1 MTYTHDTFL
10 SPFTWRYGS
19 DDMRRIW
26 SEVHKRR
33 IWRRIWVALAAAQQQ
48 AGLVS
53 AEQVVDLRAHVDLI
67 DIDRAHEIEA
77 EIHHDLMAEVRTFAE
92 QSPIGGGVIHLGAT
106 SMDVEDNADALRLRE
121 SLDLILTCLHD
132 LLRTLAKQIERE
144 ADHVC
149 MAFTHVQPA
158 EPTTIGY
165 RLAMYAQ
172 DLLTDYQDLTRIR
185 AELRGKG
192 FKGAVGTSASYA
204 ELLDGSGMTPA
215 QMEAHIMQAL
225 DLEPFLIATQTY
237 TRRQDWA
244 VLSALSGVGLT
255 VYKLAF
261 DLRLLQSP
269 PVGEWAEP
277 FGTHQVGSSAM
288 PFKRNPINAENIN
301 SLARHLASLPHTA
314 WDNAAHNL
322 LERTLDDS
330 ANRRVI
336 LPEAFFIAEEILRRA
351 QRIIAGLRINE
362 NAIRRNL
369 NIYGTFAATERV
381 LMNAARAG
389 GNRQEL
395 HEIIRQH
402 SLNAWEALNQGQP
415 NPLIDALCDDSH
427 INGLLSAERIREL
440 MQAEVYVGDAPERA
454 RALAAKIHEVITEGV
469 VLEA

>member
-26 SEVHKRR
+26 SEAHKRR
-33 IWRRIWVALAAAQQQ
+33 TWRHIWVALAAAQQQ

-53 AEQVVDLRAHVDLI
+53 AEQVDDLRAHADDI

-106 SMDVEDNADALRLRE
+106 SMDIEDNAEALRIRQ
-121 SLDLILTCLHD
+121 SLDLILTRLRD
-132 LLRTLAKQIERE
+132 LLRTLAEQIERE

-172 DLLTDYQDLTRIR
+172 DLLADYQDLTRIR

-204 ELLDGSGMTPA
+204 ELLAGTGMTPA

-269 PVGEWAEP
+269 PVGEWSEP

-288 PFKRNPINAENIN
+288 PFKRNPINAENID

-336 LPEAFFIAEEILRRA
+336 LPEAFFITEEILRRA

-362 NAIRRNL
+362 NAIQRNL
-369 NIYGTFAATERV
+369 SIYGTFAATERV

-415 NPLIDALCDDSH
+415 NPLIDALCGDEH
-427 INGLLSAERIREL
+427 INSQLPAERIREL
-440 MQAEVYVGDAPERA
+440 MQAELYVGDAPERA
-454 RALAAKIHEVITEGV
+454 RALASLIREVIG
-469 VLEA
+469 

>member
-1 MTYTHDTFL
+1 MTFTHDTYL

-19 DDMRRIW
+19 DDMRQIW

-33 IWRRIWVALAAAQQQ
+33 TWRRIWVVLAQAQQQ

-53 AEQVVDLRAHVDLI
+53 AEQVADLHAHMDDI
-67 DIDRAHEIEA
+67 DIDRAHTIEA

-92 QSPIGGGVIHLGAT
+92 QCPVGGGVIHLGAT
-106 SMDVEDNADALRLRE
+106 SMDVEDNAEALRIRQ
-121 SLDLILTCLHD
+121 SLDLIIVRLRD
-132 LLRTLAKQIERE
+132 LLGTLAEQIERE

-165 RLAMYAQ
+165 RLATYAQ
-172 DLLTDYQDLTRIR
+172 DLLADYEDLTRIR

-204 ELLDGSGMTPA
+204 ELLDGTSMTPA
-215 QMEAHIMQAL
+215 QMETLVMQAL
-225 DLEPFLIATQTY
+225 DLDSFLIATQTY
-237 TRRQDWA
+237 TRRQDWT
-244 VLSALSGVGLT
+244 VVSALSGVGLT

-277 FGTHQVGSSAM
+277 FGQHQVGSSAM
-288 PFKRNPINAENIN
+288 PFKRNPINAENID

-351 QRIIAGLRINE
+351 QRIVAGLRINE

-369 NIYGTFAATERV
+369 DIYGTFAATERV
-381 LMNAARAG
+381 LMNATRAG
-389 GNRQEL
+389 GNRQAL

-402 SLNAWEALNQGQP
+402 SLNAWDTLNQGQP
-415 NPLIDALCDDSH
+415 NPLIDSLCADSRLTAL
-427 INGLLSAERIREL
+427 LPAEKIREL
-440 MQAEVYVGDAPERA
+440 MQAELYVGDAPERA
-454 RALAAKIHEVITEGV
+454 RLMAVRIREVITAGV
-469 VLEA
+469 VVIG

>member
-26 SEVHKRR
+26 SEAHKRR
-33 IWRRIWVALAAAQQQ
+33 TWRHIWVALAAAQQQ

-53 AEQVVDLRAHVDLI
+53 AEQVDDLRAHADDI

-106 SMDVEDNADALRLRE
+106 SMDIEDNAEALRIRQ
-121 SLDLILTCLHD
+121 SLDLILTRLRD
-132 LLRTLAKQIERE
+132 LLRTLAEQIERE

-172 DLLTDYQDLTRIR
+172 DLLADYQDLTRIR

-204 ELLDGSGMTPA
+204 ELLAGTGMTPA

-269 PVGEWAEP
+269 PVGEWSEP

-288 PFKRNPINAENIN
+288 PFKRNPINAENID

-336 LPEAFFIAEEILRRA
+336 LPEAFFITEEILRRA

-362 NAIRRNL
+362 NAIQRNL
-369 NIYGTFAATERV
+369 SIYGTFAATERV

-415 NPLIDALCDDSH
+415 NPLIDALCGDEH
-427 INGLLSAERIREL
+427 INSLLPAERIREL
-440 MQAEVYVGDAPERA
+440 MQAELYVGDAPERA
-454 RALAAKIHEVITEGV
+454 RALASLIREVIG
-469 VLEA
+469 